1 MTDSDF
7 QRRFGGIAR
16 LYGEAGLARF
26 VDSRICVIGIGG
38 VGSWVAEALVRS
50 AVGAITL
57 FDLDHVAES
66 NTNRQLPAL
75 DGNYGRAKVAVMRER
90 MLGIN
95 PACRVEAVEVF
106 VEAEN
111 LQLVSDAGFDYVV
124 DCIDNFRTKAALI
137 AVCRRKKVPLVTVGG
152 AGGQVDPTR
161 IRLVDLSRTEQ
172 DPLLAKTRKLLRR
185 EYGFSLNTKRRFG
198 VAAVYSDEPQCYP
211 DGSGGVCASKPG
223 AGDSSLNCGGFGSAV
238 TVTASFGLVAASH
251 VLNRLAAAD

>member
-1 MTDSDF
+1 
-7 QRRFGGIAR
+7 
-16 LYGEAGLARF
+16 
-26 VDSRICVIGIGG
+26 
-38 VGSWVAEALVRS
+38 
-50 AVGAITL
+50 
-57 FDLDHVAES
+57 
-66 NTNRQLPAL
+66 
-75 DGNYGRAKVAVMRER
+75 MRER

-111 LQLVSDAGFDYVV
+111 LQLLSDAGFDYVV

-172 DPLLAKTRKLLRR
+172 DPLLAKTRKLLRSGVWFFVKYQAAFR
-185 EYGFSLNTKRRFG
+185 CGGGLLRR
-198 VAAVYSDEPQCYP
+198 AAVLPRWQWWGLCQQA
-211 DGSGGVCASKPG
+211 GGGVC
-223 AGDSSLNCGGFGSAV
+223 SSLNCGGFGSAM

-251 VLNRLAAAD
+251 VLNRLACC